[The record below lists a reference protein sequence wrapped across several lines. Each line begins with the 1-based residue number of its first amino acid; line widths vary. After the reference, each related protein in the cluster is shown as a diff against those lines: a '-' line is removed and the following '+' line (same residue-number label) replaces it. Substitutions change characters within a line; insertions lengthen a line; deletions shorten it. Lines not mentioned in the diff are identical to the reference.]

1 MTINAHQ
8 ARTKKVV
15 VGAVSIT
22 ISQVIASLLA
32 FILTGILSR
41 AFTPDQFGLWSLL
54 MTFTASFLGFDLGF
68 GNALR
73 NRLSRAYSKNE
84 ASEKSRGYFLSVFYI
99 FIALSV
105 VVGLLAVVIKP
116 YIPWMSFLKTHD
128 LPLVGDGA
136 SLFVIGVSVTALS
149 LGFGLNAAGFFSYQE
164 SHWNAFSSL
173 FSKAAIL
180 LVAVIFVNLKFS
192 FFSINLSFFIITLVS
207 SVLAFWL
214 FMKKRNWPFTPIPFD
229 TVRANTRELWRKSLQ
244 FAALQFIAFVF
255 VSVDLFIVSKLF
267 GLDIVGE
274 YSLVKKLY
282 MLVAYFHF
290 AFLMPIWSAYT
301 EAAEAGDIAWI
312 KKILGKTLLYT
323 SIIFV
328 FAGICAVSFGEK
340 FIYMWSGKTI
350 MNRGLYLLLGVWA
363 LLTGVTNCFSVFL
376 NSIGKLKWQIL
387 SGLLGIIVMFPLAL
401 WGGRIWGIDGICLAL
416 IVSNVPLALAT
427 SIQTQ
432 HYFKK
437 FKVVVF

>member
-1 MTINAHQ
+1 MLI
-8 ARTKKVV
+8 
-15 VGAVSIT
+15 GAVSIT
-22 ISQVIASLLA
+22 VSQVIASLLA
-32 FILTGILSR
+32 FILTGILAR

-84 ASEKSRGYFLSVFYI
+84 ASENSRGYFLSVFYV
-99 FIALSV
+99 FITLSI
-105 VVGLLAVVIKP
+105 VVGVFAVVIKP

-128 LPLVGDGA
+128 VTLVGDGA
-136 SLFVIGVSVTALS
+136 SLFVVGVFITALS
-149 LGFGLNAAGFFSYQE
+149 LGFGLSTAGFFSYQE

-173 FSKAAIL
+173 FSKAAVL
-180 LVAVIFVNLKFS
+180 LVAVVFVDFKFS
-192 FFSINLSFFIITLVS
+192 FFSINLSFFVITLVS
-207 SVLAFWL
+207 SILAFWL
-214 FMKKRNWPFTPIPFD
+214 FMKRRDWAFTPIPFE
-229 TVRANTRELWRKSLQ
+229 TVKTNTQELWHKSLQ
-244 FAALQFIAFVF
+244 FAALQFIAFIF
-255 VSVDLFIVSKLF
+255 VSVDLFIIGKLF
-267 GLDIVGE
+267 GLNNVGE

-301 EAAEAGDIAWI
+301 EAAEAGDIVWI

-328 FAGICAVSFGEK
+328 IAGICAVAFGEK
-340 FIYMWSGKTI
+340 FIYIWSGKTI

-376 NSIGKLKWQIL
+376 NSIGRLKWQIL
-387 SGLLGIIVMFPLAL
+387 SGLLGIIIMFPLAL
-401 WGGRIWGIDGICLAL
+401 WGGSIWGVNGICLAL
-416 IVSNVPLALAT
+416 IVSNVPLALLT
-427 SIQTQ
+427 SIQTR
-432 HYFKK
+432 HYFKE
-437 FKVVVF
+437 FKVAVF